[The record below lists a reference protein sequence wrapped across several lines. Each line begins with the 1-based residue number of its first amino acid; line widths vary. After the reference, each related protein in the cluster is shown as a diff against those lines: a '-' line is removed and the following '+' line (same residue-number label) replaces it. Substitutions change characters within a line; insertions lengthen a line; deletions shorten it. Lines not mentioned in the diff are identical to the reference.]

1 MCAKHMQQK
10 AEAVEIPTQTFVD
23 SLQRLLEG
31 SGGGGGGDG
40 AKVLY
45 GEATVTRVKT
55 SLVCLPKHLW
65 VMLGDLTTCYYY
77 YY

>member
-31 SGGGGGGDG
+31 SGSGGGGGGDSG

-45 GEATVTRVKT
+45 GEATVTR
-55 SLVCLPKHLW
+55 
-65 VMLGDLTTCYYY
+65 
-77 YY
+77 